1 MKKGLCVSIF
11 SFVLVFWV
19 CSFTVFGLVEY
30 EEKFVLTEETKVS
43 DMISSMMYQL
53 NPITTTDTLEYTIK
67 LKLST
72 NTDRREFISSLQ
84 SQIIERLD
92 AVCTITPSVKT
103 SLYSDKVIFSVIKY
117 VPTNNAYYNKLN
129 TLVSEGSKLKTDVE
143 KIYYLS
149 NYFYNNGFKYAYDNE
164 VEFGHIKSSSTY
176 QNLNAMPDSVL
187 ERKKAI
193 CMGFANVG
201 SEYLTA
207 LGIPNVKIRGHH
219 IEDGGYH
226 VWNVAYFEFNGKA
239 DWYCVDYGYSIYRA
253 NSPKVIKTLEG
264 YVKEDKYVWKD
275 GLLEDAKGIKYN
287 KDLSLRNYSLVEK
300 EEISLLEYGKS
311 IYFLENRDWNKFLTS
326 EELFNLSI
334 YFTNIHK
341 LPVK

>member
-72 NTDRREFISSLQ
+72 NIDRREFISSLQ

-207 LGIPNVKIRGHH
+207 LGIDEERLI
-219 IEDGGYH
+219 
-226 VWNVAYFEFNGKA
+226 
-239 DWYCVDYGYSIYRA
+239 
-253 NSPKVIKTLEG
+253 
-264 YVKEDKYVWKD
+264 KEDKSTDTIENIKNSFEYITINSKIAVLSSQYHVFRAKLICKRL
-275 GLLEDAKGIKYN
+275 GLDVVGIGCYAPVTLYPN
-287 KDLSLRNYSLVEK
+287 QLLFEK
-300 EEISLLEYGKS
+300 LGLIKMLIK
-311 IYFLENRDWNKFLTS
+311 T
-326 EELFNLSI
+326 
-334 YFTNIHK
+334 
-341 LPVK
+341 